1 MTEQAQ
7 LKHGTWSADILIGL
21 IVFFILWKIFSA
33 RAGRE
38 LYLRR
43 IPGLNALDEAIGR
56 ATEMGR
62 PILFSPGL
70 DGLTIQSLQALAILR
85 YIVTKS
91 AAYRSRVIFA
101 GCEPVVFTVAEE
113 VIREAYDSVGM
124 PELYSV
130 EDVRFVSS
138 DQFAYAA
145 GVVGILY
152 RERVSA
158 SFLFG
163 GFYAESLLLAEAGH
177 HVGAI
182 QVAGTP
188 STTQIPFFLAAC
200 DYTIIGDEFYAASAY
215 LSREPTLMGSLVG
228 QDYSKLLISLVVVVG
243 IGVVSA
249 IDPASKL
256 AGYAHE
262 ILNFVR

>member
-1 MTEQAQ
+1 M
-7 LKHGTWSADILIGL
+7 KHGTLSADVLIGL
-21 IVFFILWKIFSA
+21 IVFFILWKILSA
-33 RAGRE
+33 RTGGE

-62 PILFSPGL
+62 PILFSAGL
-70 DGLTIQSLQALAILR
+70 DPLTIQSLQALAILR
-85 YIVTKS
+85 YIIIKS

-101 GCEPVVFTVAEE
+101 GCDPVVYTIAEE
-113 VIREAYDSVGM
+113 VIKEAYESVGM
-124 PELYSV
+124 QELYSV
-130 EDVRFVSS
+130 EDVRFVSN

-145 GVVGILY
+145 GVVGILH
-152 RERVSA
+152 REQVSA

-163 GFYAESLLLAEAGH
+163 GFYAESLLLAEAGR

-188 STTQIPFFLAAC
+188 STMQIPFFIAAC

-228 QDYSKLLISLVVVVG
+228 QDYSKVMILAIIVIG
-243 IGVVSA
+243 IGVMSV
-249 IDPASKL
+249 IDPTSQ
-256 AGYAHE
+256 AGQFISDVLGFAK
-262 ILNFVR
+262 